1 MLLGLMAERL
11 IKLTVSLTPSSMNVI
26 FASQTLY
33 IYIYEQIV
41 SSFLQRIDVWL
52 I

>member
-1 MLLGLMAERL
+1 MLLGLMTERL

-26 FASQTLY
+26 FASQTY